1 MQAISLVPR
10 RGVDERPLTR
20 NPSPD
25 VQRQKLKPR
34 EKPVWLDG
42 KVAVWRLHPVS
53 AGELVYRIGEAHAL
67 RVATD
72 VLDHRVGEDEIVAA
86 PGDVGGQT
94 ASVGLVR
101 TDPGRYLDGLRLQ
114 VHDVHG
120 SRMEWSPNPC
130 IDRSTEIDY

>member
-42 KVAVWRLHPVS
+42 KVAVWGLHPMS
-53 AGELVYRIGEAHAL
+53 AGELVDRIGEAHAL
-67 RVATD
+67 RVA
-72 VLDHRVGEDEIVAA
+72 
-86 PGDVGGQT
+86 
-94 ASVGLVR
+94 ASVRLGGVV
-101 TDPGRYLDGLRLQ
+101 DPGFYGHAGRTPEPRC
-114 VHDVHG
+114 
-120 SRMEWSPNPC
+120 RMTS
-130 IDRSTEIDY
+130 